1 VTHTCVLNMGLYLIL
16 CCLRLNFFLRNAGDP
31 CCDPRCN
38 GDSQIFMD
46 DRRLICSGILV
57 LYFMATRGGAPHRAC
72 GCLISRS
79 PFFIW
84 SDYFT
89 FHFSSIFIMLARH
102 YHDKCARI
110 RCFCRNEKRAR
121 VPGNCK
127 RCAASY
133 SSAPT
138 TASPLAETGIQVLQR
153 HWPGI
158 KFEFFFFKYYSSTQS
173 YFAVKFNTRP
183 MDF

>member
-1 VTHTCVLNMGLYLIL
+1 MTPDAT
-16 CCLRLNFFLRNAGDP
+16 
-31 CCDPRCN
+31 
-38 GDSQIFMD
+38 
-46 DRRLICSGILV
+46 
-57 LYFMATRGGAPHRAC
+57 ATRRSLWTTGGWSAPASWCRTLWRLGVEHHTEHVVV
-72 GCLISRS
+72 LISRS

-158 KFEFFFFKYYSSTQS
+158 KFESFFFKYYSSTQS